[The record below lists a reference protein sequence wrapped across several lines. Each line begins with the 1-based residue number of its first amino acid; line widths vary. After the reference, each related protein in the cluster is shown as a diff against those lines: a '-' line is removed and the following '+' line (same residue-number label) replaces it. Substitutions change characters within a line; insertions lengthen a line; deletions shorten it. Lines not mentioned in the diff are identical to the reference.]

1 MCLRVKTKTFP
12 REYVGRGKHKRNKK
26 RMQEKSQAETLFTVM
41 SECKES
47 VRRERNTG
55 KVRK

>member
-1 MCLRVKTKTFP
+1 
-12 REYVGRGKHKRNKK
+12 
-26 RMQEKSQAETLFTVM
+26 MQEKSQDETLFTVM